1 MAAAHLA
8 YPDLAVDKISGTDP
22 DQDAETFLQL
32 IERKINFALGD
43 APGDAGNLKTTL
55 SGRKLCFLL
64 YSEDQPLSGMR
75 AILPTQQ
82 PGRMFEQISSL
93 DFQMDETNSDTEWK
107 WNIVLEEMEKKFET
121 FYTVSNERLIKA
133 GPMIWT
139 VLRPR
144 NKMRNGQHKADKGDK
159 GKWTTVCEDLDLD
172 ICNGKLK
179 NI

>member
-1 MAAAHLA
+1 
-8 YPDLAVDKISGTDP
+8 
-22 DQDAETFLQL
+22 
-32 IERKINFALGD
+32 
-43 APGDAGNLKTTL
+43 
-55 SGRKLCFLL
+55 
-64 YSEDQPLSGMR
+64 
-75 AILPTQQ
+75 
-82 PGRMFEQISSL
+82 MFEQISSL

-133 GPMIWT
+133 GPLIWT
-139 VLRPR
+139 VLRPL

-159 GKWTTVCEDLDLD
+159 GTWTRVCEDLDLD